1 MQELAR
7 TTDQVKLG
15 ALRAALAADGVASE
29 VFDIAAGALWRQVIP
44 LRLMVADDDIAR
56 ARRVLAD
63 AGFRH
68 AADNDWDA

>member
-1 MQELAR
+1 MEELAR

-15 ALRAALAADGVASE
+15 ALRAALAAAGIESQI
-29 VFDIAAGALWRQVIP
+29 FDTAAGALWRQVIP
-44 LRLMVADDDIAR
+44 FRLMVANDDLAR

-68 AADNDWDA
+68 AADNDWDS